1 MNEQILYEPK
11 SAWSLYSSDEQKK
24 ERETFVERYRNFLGT
39 CKTERETIRFAL
51 DCLQKAGF
59 TDDPSSDLFVRPFRG
74 KALFAARRGTVP
86 LEDGISLIAAH
97 ADSPRLDLKQRPF
110 FEQGELLL
118 AKTHYYGGIRKYHW
132 LSRPLALHGV
142 LVRENGERLEVC
154 IGEEETDPVF
164 CVSDLLPHL
173 AQKQAERTLKEAFDG
188 ERLAIVTGHEPGPES
203 DKKSEDAEA
212 AKQALKKAVFAM
224 IQSYFDSEIREE
236 DFITADLE
244 LVPAGKARYVGFDRA
259 LLGGY
264 GQDDR
269 ICVFTALDALLTSE
283 HLGRTKAV
291 IFWDKEEIGS
301 DGATGASSRFLSY
314 AIEDMVYAAGK
325 KISPH
330 HVLLNTQALSAD
342 VTAGVDP
349 DFEELHDKYNAARMG
364 YGPCFSKFTG
374 SRGKYGASEADA
386 EFFGMMRECMNRNN
400 VPWQAC
406 ELGRVDTGGGGTV
419 ALFLASWGMQVID
432 LGPAL
437 LGMHSPFELSSC
449 ADIHATRNAYQAF
462 FAR

>member
-1 MNEQILYEPK
+1 MSENFLYEPK
-11 SAWSLYSSDEQKK
+11 SAWSQYAGAEQKK
-24 ERETFVERYRNFLGT
+24 ERGLFVEGYRKFLGE
-39 CKTERETIRFAL
+39 CKTERETICFVETRL
-51 DCLQKAGF
+51 REAGF
-59 TDDPSSDLFVRPFRG
+59 SDDPAGNLFVRPFRG
-74 KALFAARRGTVP
+74 KALFAARRGTLP
-86 LEDGISLIAAH
+86 LSEGLSLIAAH

-118 AKTHYYGGIRKYHW
+118 GKTHYYGGIRKYQW
-132 LSRPLALHGV
+132 FARPLALHGV
-142 LVRENGERLEVC
+142 LVKENSTRVEVC
-154 IGEEETDPVF
+154 IGEDVNDPVF
-164 CVSDLLPHL
+164 CVADLLPHL
-173 AQKQAERTLKEAFDG
+173 ASKQEELILKDAFDG
-188 ERLAIVTGHEPGPES
+188 ERLAIVSGHEPGPEA
-203 DKKSEDAEA
+203 DEKEETKA

-224 IQSYFDSEIREE
+224 IQSYFSCEIREE

-244 LVPAGKARYVGFDRA
+244 LVPAGPARYVGFDRS
-259 LLGGY
+259 LIGGY

-269 ICVFTALDALLTSE
+269 ICVYTALDALLSSE

-314 AIEDMVYAAGK
+314 AIEDLVCATDK
-325 KISPH
+325 NLSPH

-342 VTAGVDP
+342 VTAGIDP
-349 DFEELHDKYNAARMG
+349 DCEDLHDKHNAARMG

-386 EFFGMMRECMNRNN
+386 EFFGEIRDCMNRNK

-406 ELGRVDTGGGGTV
+406 ELGRVGMGGGGTV

-449 ADIHATRNAYQAF
+449 ADIHATRNAYRAF
-462 FAR
+462 LAL